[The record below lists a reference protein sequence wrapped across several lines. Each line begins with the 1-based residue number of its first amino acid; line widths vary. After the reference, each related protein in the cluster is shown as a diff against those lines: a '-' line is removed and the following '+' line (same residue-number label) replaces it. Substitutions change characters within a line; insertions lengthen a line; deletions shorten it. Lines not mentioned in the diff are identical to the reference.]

1 VSSVPNLRSAG
12 LPRIVGDSP
21 ESNVQRGGSRVIDAV
36 GRVTSRTHDIDQIM
50 HDFRVVPPIRDALR
64 PLEQDGFTL
73 QDVTIVGEV
82 DQEERQ
88 VTTLARAAE
97 LYYLVQLPAIVAHNE
112 TADNRNLI
120 AALDFIL
127 PSRSQ
132 VYLLIHRVDAIPI
145 IFESFLRAFNRVHA
159 RFVPSLW
166 VCGQDGKSML
176 PLGALLTAF
185 GLQRNPIPAI
195 DPKPDHAPA
204 PDESPQVFS
213 SSPRAAKQEE
223 LRLIARN
230 LEALIY
236 RSEGAESS
244 FNDFISRLGLS
255 EEWASHAR
263 AQWDRDLNI
272 STSNLVTWAD
282 SRGRKMLGRLVMRIV
297 EDAPGRDDAKKIL
310 DIAIKCGLI
319 GQKSIESLQR
329 MIDEEMNMS

>member
-1 VSSVPNLRSAG
+1 MSSVPNLRSAG

-50 HDFRVVPPIRDALR
+50 HDFRVQPPIRDALR
-64 PLEQDGFTL
+64 PLEEDGFTL

-97 LYYLVQLPAIVAHNE
+97 LYYLVQLPAIVVYNE
-112 TADNRNLI
+112 TANNRNLI

-127 PSRSQ
+127 PARSQ

-166 VCGQDGKSML
+166 LCGQDGKSLL

-185 GLQRNPIPAI
+185 GLQRKPMPAT
-195 DPKPDHAPA
+195 DPKPDQAPA
-204 PDESPQVFS
+204 ADESAPVVP
-213 SSPRAAKQEE
+213 SSPRGATQEE

-236 RSEGAESS
+236 RPEGAEAS
-244 FNDFISRLGLS
+244 FNDFVSRLELS
-255 EEWASHAR
+255 EEWASRAR

-272 STSNLVTWAD
+272 STWNLVTWAD
-282 SRGRKMLGRLVMRIV
+282 SRGRKMLGRLVMRII
-297 EDAPGRDDAKKIL
+297 EDAPGRDDARKIL